1 MKNKIA
7 LLTLPLGH
15 NYGGII
21 QNYALQKVLANMG
34 QEVLTIDR
42 RADNPHSKIKILA
55 SKYKSYFFRYFLQS
69 KNPTYLA
76 YNKVYAHN
84 LRFLKEHVNLSPAV
98 ETTGSL
104 ADYFKKEKFN
114 VVIVGSDQVWRP
126 KYSPDIFFNFYLDFL
141 LKETPIRK
149 VAYAASFGTEEWEY
163 TEEQTKTCSEL
174 IQQFNAVSVR
184 EESGIKLCGDFLNRK
199 EVIQVLDPTLLLEA
213 EDYGELIGQRE
224 KKNGLF
230 TYVLDDSEVIKD
242 FIENCSKQLNLK
254 VYSNQAKFNTNIFK
268 SNKIEDYFMPPLEGW
283 LQGFRDADFV
293 ITDSFHGTL
302 FSIINQRP
310 FISLV
315 NLDRGASRFE
325 SILNQLGLEDRL
337 VYDVEKFDK
346 SKLEEEIDYVAVKLK
361 LNRLKDEAVNFIK
374 SNL

>member
-7 LLTLPLGH
+7 ILTLPLGH

-21 QNYALQKVLANMG
+21 QNYALQKLLSNMG
-34 QEVLTIDR
+34 HDVVTINR

-55 SKYKSYFFRYFLQS
+55 SKYKSYFFRCFLQS
-69 KNPTYLA
+69 KNPKYLD
-76 YNKVYAHN
+76 YNKVFEHN

-98 ETTGSL
+98 ESTVSL

-114 VVIVGSDQVWRP
+114 VVIVGSDQIWRP

-141 LKETPIRK
+141 QKETSIRK

-163 TEEQTKTCSEL
+163 TEEQTKACSEL

-184 EESGIKLCGDFLNRK
+184 EDSGVQLCGDFLNRK
-199 EVIQVLDPTLLLEA
+199 EAIQVLDPTLLLEA
-213 EDYGELIGQRE
+213 EDYSQLIGQRE

-230 TYVLDDSEVIKD
+230 TYVLDDSEGIND
-242 FIENCSKQLNLK
+242 FIANCSKYLNLE
-254 VYSNQAKFNTNIFK
+254 VYTNQAKNNTNTFK
-268 SNKIEDYFMPPLEGW
+268 SNNVEDYFMPPLEGW

-302 FSIINQRP
+302 FSIINQKP
-310 FISLV
+310 FLSLV
-315 NLDRGASRFE
+315 NMDRGASRFE
-325 SILNQLGLEDRL
+325 SILKQLGLEDRL
-337 VYDVEKFDK
+337 VYNVEKFDK

-361 LNRLKDEAVNFIK
+361 LNRLKDDSLNFIK
-374 SNL
+374 NNI

>member
-34 QEVLTIDR
+34 HEVLTIDR

-69 KNPTYLA
+69 KNPTYLDF
-76 YNKVYAHN
+76 NKVYEHN
-84 LRFLKEHVNLSPAV
+84 LRFLKEHVNLSPTV
-98 ETTGSL
+98 ESTVSM

-126 KYSPDIFFNFYLDFL
+126 KYFPDIFLNFYLNFL
-141 LKETPIRK
+141 LKETSIRK
-149 VAYAASFGTEEWEY
+149 IAYAASFGTEELEY
-163 TEEQTKTCSEL
+163 TKEQTKACSEL
-174 IQQFNAVSVR
+174 IQQFDAVSVR
-184 EESGIKLCGDFLNRK
+184 EDSGVKLCGDYLNRK
-199 EVIQVLDPTLLLEA
+199 DAIKVLDPTLLLKAEA
-213 EDYGELIGQRE
+213 YSQLIGNKE
-224 KKNGLF
+224 KINGLF
-230 TYVLDDSEVIKD
+230 TYVLDDSEEKKD
-242 FIENCSKQLNLK
+242 FIKNCSKYLNLNI
-254 VYSNQAKFNTNIFK
+254 YTNQAKYNTHTFK
-268 SNKIEDYFMPPLEGW
+268 SNKTEDYLMPPLEGW

-302 FSIINQRP
+302 FSIINQKP

-325 SILNQLGLEDRL
+325 SILKQLGLKDRL
-337 VYDVEKFDK
+337 VYNVENFDK
-346 SKLEEEIDYVAVKLK
+346 SKLKEEIDYEAVNLK
-361 LNRLKDEAVNFIK
+361 LNRLKADSLNFIK
-374 SNL
+374 NNV